1 MKKKVIASIVLVV
14 ALAGGVFTVSQ
25 MEKIPTGRVGVQ
37 YSLNGGVK
45 DEVLDM
51 GVHFVLPG
59 IHVKEFTIGNEQ
71 LILSKDKREGSEG
84 GRLFQSCYF

>member
-45 DEVLDM
+45 DEV
-51 GVHFVLPG
+51 
-59 IHVKEFTIGNEQ
+59 FTICT
-71 LILSKDKREGSEG
+71 SYYPCKRV
-84 GRLFQSCYF
+84 YNWK